1 VDANDD
7 AGRWGALGDQP
18 VQPAAYV
25 THRTRRSGRY
35 GKPSISKPRVPVGWG
50 PGGFRC
56 GPGRDVARAGPC
68 CRPGQPERPGR
79 DRGPGRAGR
88 PRAAGMAGGRSGRS
102 WPVGGAAGR
111 RSEHLA
117 GAGRAG
123 GDGGLC
129 AARCGSTAR
138 AGWQGWLLTVWPGL
152 GQHGP
157 GARRSPAAYR
167 RGSGTCGP
175 GDDASPPGAAGP
187 LILIPPEDRGP
198 ALGPFPGRPDGRPG
212 NPRSSPAAACM
223 TGGRAGST
231 SRAAGPPDGQGGGS
245 CGHRAGRPARAASLD
260 NGVRGRRQALAGGA
274 AALAAGSAGW
284 CSRRGPCTSSQAAGV
299 PSREADA
306 RPAHAGAALY
316 GQCADIARGV

>member
-1 VDANDD
+1 M
-7 AGRWGALGDQP
+7 
-18 VQPAAYV
+18 
-25 THRTRRSGRY
+25 
-35 GKPSISKPRVPVGWG
+35 
-50 PGGFRC
+50 
-56 GPGRDVARAGPC
+56 RAGTGC
-68 CRPGQPERPGR
+68 CACRSMLPAGQPERPGR

-138 AGWQGWLLTVWPGL
+138 ADWQGWLLTVWPGL

-223 TGGRAGST
+223 AGGRAGRYVTGRRT
-231 SRAAGPPDGQGGGS
+231 S
-245 CGHRAGRPARAASLD
+245 GRPRRRVL
-260 NGVRGRRQALAGGA
+260 RPPGRPPGAGCVPGQRRPGTPRALAGGA

-299 PSREADA
+299 PGREADA
-306 RPAHAGAALY
+306 QPAHAGAALY
-316 GQCADIARGV
+316 GQCADIARGWLRQLELAPP

>member
-1 VDANDD
+1 M
-7 AGRWGALGDQP
+7 GALGDGTRLEGTRRRDQP

-25 THRTRRSGRY
+25 THRTRRSDQY
-35 GKPSISKPRVPVGWG
+35 GKPSISKPRVSAGWG

-88 PRAAGMAGGRSGRS
+88 PRRRGWLVAAPAGHGLWVVRQVADQRSIWRGPGG
-102 WPVGGAAGR
+102 PVVTAA
-111 RSEHLA
+111 
-117 GAGRAG
+117 
-123 GDGGLC
+123 LC

-138 AGWQGWLLTVWPGL
+138 AGWQGWLLTAWPGL

-223 TGGRAGST
+223 AGGRAGST

-284 CSRRGPCTSSQAAGV
+284 CSRRGPWG
-299 PSREADA
+299 
-306 RPAHAGAALY
+306 
-316 GQCADIARGV
+316 

>member
-1 VDANDD
+1 M
-7 AGRWGALGDQP
+7 
-18 VQPAAYV
+18 
-25 THRTRRSGRY
+25 
-35 GKPSISKPRVPVGWG
+35 
-50 PGGFRC
+50 
-56 GPGRDVARAGPC
+56 
-68 CRPGQPERPGR
+68 
-79 DRGPGRAGR
+79 RAGR
-88 PRAAGMAGGRSGRS
+88 GCCACRSMLPGPASRNGQAGTAGLDGQDVPGGGMAGGRSGRS

-111 RSEHLA
+111 RSEEHLA

-198 ALGPFPGRPDGRPG
+198 ALGPFP
-212 NPRSSPAAACM
+212 RSSPAAACM
-223 TGGRAGST
+223 AGGRAGST
-231 SRAAGPPDGQGGGS
+231 SRAAGPPDGKGGGS

-260 NGVRGRRQALAGGA
+260 NGVRGRRQALAGAA

-284 CSRRGPCTSSQAAGV
+284 CSRRGSCTSSQAAGV
-299 PSREADA
+299 PGREADA
-306 RPAHAGAALY
+306 QPAHAGAALY

>member
-1 VDANDD
+1 MR
-7 AGRWGALGDQP
+7 AGTGCCACRSML
-18 VQPAAYV
+18 PARPAG
-25 THRTRRSGRY
+25 TARPG
-35 GKPSISKPRVPVGWG
+35 PRAW
-50 PGGFRC
+50 
-56 GPGRDVARAGPC
+56 PGRTSP
-68 CRPGQPERPGR
+68 
-79 DRGPGRAGR
+79 
-88 PRAAGMAGGRSGRS
+88 AAGMAGGRSGRS

-111 RSEHLA
+111 RSEEHLA

-223 TGGRAGST
+223 AGGRAGST

-299 PSREADA
+299 PGREADA
-306 RPAHAGAALY
+306 QPAHAGAALY